1 MIRSNNQAAVARAS
15 LAFRGSCGESEVAC
29 RHAFVPA
36 FRNSSDGCVEI
47 AKLGDGNPAAIHLI
61 SYLPGEWAAR
71 CDAQGNVLE
80 LIPGIEAGFVRDGNF
95 FREPTRPQQAEA

>member
-47 AKLGDGNPAAIHLI
+47 ARLGDGNPAAMPH
-61 SYLPGEWAAR
+61 SYLPSEWAAR
-71 CDAQGNVLE
+71 SDAQGNVLE
-80 LIPGIEAGFVRDGNF
+80 LIASVEAGFVRDGQF
-95 FREPTRPQQAEA
+95 YSRAEAAAAG

>member
-36 FRNSSDGCVEI
+36 FRNSRDGCVEI
-47 AKLGDGNPAAIHLI
+47 AKLADGNPAAMHLI
-61 SYLPGEWAAR
+61 SHLPGEWAAR

-80 LIPGIEAGFVRDGNF
+80 LIAGIEAGFVRDGQF
-95 FREPTRPQQAEA
+95 YSRAEAAAAG

>member
-1 MIRSNNQAAVARAS
+1 MIRSNNQAAVSPAS
-15 LAFRGSCGESEVAC
+15 FAFRGSCGESEVAC

-36 FRNSSDGCVEI
+36 CRNSSNGCLEI
-47 AKLGDGNPAAIHLI
+47 VKRGDGNPAAMHLI

-80 LIPGIEAGFVRDGNF
+80 LIAGIEAEFVRDGKF
-95 FREPTRPQQAEA
+95 FSRAEAAAAG